1 MEGASMGLGPFITE
15 DQLREQYSLGHGT
28 EIHLPRGCRLTPSA
42 RGLLEDRRIIIKYV
56 DEEGRTFVSS
66 TGDTLEAK
74 EEELKQVNPLTSSD
88 EWSSGSCL
96 MCHQTLKEKPEVLTH
111 IDFQSLVL
119 KTDPRLKFRGKLDTL
134 IGQAVLLQIEVK
146 IEGAF
151 GAQMSKW
158 LEDIRSILGNLLKA
172 EATNSEMANVSLGDM
187 DEKMIHALSHNPL
200 KYLGHDHLMPDASQ
214 GRNVALLNVLR
225 GQVREAELLAA
236 DIYITRDFKVMR
248 PDIMAAINRL
258 SSALY
263 VLMILTY
270 MAERG
275 KTVNLGNIQV

>member
-1 MEGASMGLGPFITE
+1 MGLGPFITE
-15 DQLREQYSLGHGT
+15 DLLREQYSLGHGT
-28 EIHLPRGCRLTPSA
+28 EIHLPRGCRLTPAA
-42 RGLLEDRRIIIKYV
+42 RGLLEDRKIVIKYV

-66 TGDTLEAK
+66 TGEETLVVK
-74 EEELKQVNPLTSSD
+74 EEELKQVNPLTSND
-88 EWSSGSCL
+88 EWSYGSCL
-96 MCHQTLKEKPEVLTH
+96 MCQQTLKVKPEVLTH
-111 IDFQSLVL
+111 IDFQNLVL

-134 IGQAVLLQIEVK
+134 IGQAVLLQTEVK
-146 IEGAF
+146 VEGVF
-151 GAQMSKW
+151 GGQLNKW
-158 LEDIRSILGNLLKA
+158 LEDIRSVLGNLLKA
-172 EATNSEMANVSLGDM
+172 EATGSEVVNVSLGDM
-187 DEKMIHALSHNPL
+187 DEKVIHALSHNPL
-200 KYLGHDHLMPDASQ
+200 KYLGHDHLMPDVEQ

-225 GQVREAELLAA
+225 AQVREAELLAA
-236 DIYITRDFKVMR
+236 DIYITRDFKVLR